1 MVLLPKLQTSFKN
14 KNKSFKYKLK
24 RIGHNTEPCGTP
36 HNNSVHELN
45 VLLIL
50 ILCVLFFN

>member
-1 MVLLPKLQTSFKN
+1 MPKLQTSFKN
-14 KNKSFKYKLK
+14 KNKSFKYILK
-24 RIGHNTEPCGTP
+24 RIGPNTELCATP

-45 VLLIL
+45 VLLVL